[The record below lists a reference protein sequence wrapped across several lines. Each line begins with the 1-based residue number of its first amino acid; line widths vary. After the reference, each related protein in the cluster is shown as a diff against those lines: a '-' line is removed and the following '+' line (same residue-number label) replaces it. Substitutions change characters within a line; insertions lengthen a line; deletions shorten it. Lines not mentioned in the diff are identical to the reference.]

1 LLSWVDSVI
10 EILFIGSAVV
20 SVILVFV
27 IARYM
32 STGIFRRF
40 FLFLKLTLIVVLLNR
55 IHTDLVAGNVISTV
69 FLNPLSAD
77 YAFRIVWSTLLML
90 SLAFLYVDWRRTSL
104 DQPIKPRSA
113 AKVAGHG
120 VTV

>member
-1 LLSWVDSVI
+1 MVSWVDSVI
-10 EILFIGSAVV
+10 EILFIGTALV
-20 SVILVFV
+20 SVVLVFV

-32 STGIFRRF
+32 STGIIKRF
-40 FLFLKLTLIVVLLNR
+40 FLFLELAAIVILINR

-90 SLAFLYVDWRRTSL
+90 SLAFLYVDWRSTSL
-104 DQPIKPRSA
+104 DQPIKPRSTS
-113 AKVAGHG
+113 KVEG
-120 VTV
+120 